1 MADRQWAKRPVINR
15 PGVVA
20 RSALVLTLLVAAV
33 QTCGAQSVEVV
44 PFGGYRLG
52 GSAAAGSAAK
62 PVVYDANG
70 GVSFGVIV
78 DTTYGPPKEG
88 LKFEALFSRERSWI
102 KVQQGTS
109 PFDPATRVNIT
120 VDHYMLGGVQELDE
134 TPGRAFI
141 GGLFGLSRF
150 AAPDEVDVRF
160 TIGFSGGAKFFANK
174 HVGLRIDA
182 RGYMTIVSLSS
193 GAAACSGGCV
203 VAFSINPAFQADVT
217 AGLILAF

>member
-1 MADRQWAKRPVINR
+1 MAARRWARPPAINR
-15 PGVVA
+15 GALVVA
-20 RSALVLTLLVAAV
+20 LLVTAAA
-33 QTCGAQSVEVV
+33 TCEAQRLEVV

-52 GSAAAGSAAK
+52 SSGAAGSAST

-70 GVSFGVIV
+70 GASFGVLV
-78 DTTYGPPKEG
+78 DAPYGPPRDG

-102 KVQQGTS
+102 KVQPGS
-109 PFDPATRVNIT
+109 PLDHPVRVDVS
-120 VDHYMLGGVQELDE
+120 VDHLMVGGVQELDE

-160 TIGFSGGAKFFANK
+160 TIGVTAGAKFFAGR

-182 RGYMTIVSLSS
+182 RGYMTIVSLS
-193 GAAACSGGCV
+193 GTAVCAGGCV
-203 VAFSINPAFQADVT
+203 AAFTINPAFQADLT
-217 AGLILAF
+217 AGIILAF